1 MRAANKKLLLPI
13 SVLFLA
19 LAFVA
24 PNVHA
29 QSFGGGTSSS
39 LTGGASNASVFQ
51 NPGGTAQGGVTAQ
64 GSNAAVLQT
73 SGLTLL
79 AVTGAPASGAPSGEY
94 DDIDTSN
101 EIYLLAAAAGLFAI
115 GVLLLLY
122 RQIKN
127 AY

>member
-1 MRAANKKLLLPI
+1 MRAANKKLFLPI
-13 SVLFLA
+13 SALFLV

-24 PNVHA
+24 PNAQA
-29 QSFGGGTSSS
+29 QSFGGTTGSS
-39 LTGGASNASVFQ
+39 LTGASSASVFQ
-51 NPGGTAQGGVTAQ
+51 NPGGTAQGGVSAQ

-79 AVTGAPASGAPSGEY
+79 AVSGAPASSTPTSEY
-94 DDIDTSN
+94 DEMDTSN
-101 EIYLLAAAAGLFAI
+101 EIYLLAAAAGLFAV

-127 AY
+127 SY

>member
-1 MRAANKKLLLPI
+1 MRAANKHIFLPI
-13 SVLFLA
+13 SALFLVLTFA
-19 LAFVA
+19 A
-24 PNVHA
+24 PTVIA
-29 QSFGGGTSSS
+29 QSFGGGVGSS
-39 LTGGASNASVFQ
+39 LTGASSASVFQ
-51 NPGGTAQGGVTAQ
+51 NPGGTEQGGVSAQ

-79 AVTGAPASGAPSGEY
+79 AVTGAPASGAPTGEY
-94 DDIDTSN
+94 DDISSSN
-101 EIYLLAAAAGLFAI
+101 EIYLLAAAAGLFAV